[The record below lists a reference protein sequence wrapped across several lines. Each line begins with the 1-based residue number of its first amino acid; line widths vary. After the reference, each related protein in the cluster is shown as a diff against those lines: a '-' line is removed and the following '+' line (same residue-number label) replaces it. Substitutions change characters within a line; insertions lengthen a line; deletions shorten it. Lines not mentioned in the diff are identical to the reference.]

1 MAVITQARILVQA
14 VVSPVAHTPLHI
26 AQRWMSNVRTTSPAR
41 DSCVMGTGE
50 QSRVR
55 FINSVV
61 IRFFV

>member
-14 VVSPVAHTPLHI
+14 ANSHVAHTPLHI
-26 AQRWMSNVRTTSPAR
+26 ALRWMSNVRTTSPAR
-41 DSCVMGTGE
+41 GGCVMGTGE

-61 IRFFV
+61 LRFWV